1 MTKKIF
7 QSILLVAGAV
17 LLASLLII
25 MGFLYDY
32 FGGVEEN
39 QLRDELSL
47 AAAAVEDGG
56 TDYLSQLTADRYRL
70 TWIAADGS
78 VLYDTRTD
86 AESLENHASRA
97 EVSQA
102 LTTGTGESTRY
113 SSTLMEKT
121 MYYAQRLADGTV
133 LRISISRATVGM
145 IAVGM
150 IQPLLIV
157 LIVALILSGLL
168 ARRLSRRIVDPL
180 NSLDLEHPLD
190 NDAYEELSP
199 LLKRIHRQHVEIQTQ
214 LRELHERTDEFTQIT
229 GSMREGLVLLD
240 EHGDILSINAAAQ
253 ALFGADAQCVGRD
266 FLTIERSH
274 EISAAIQAAVA
285 DGHSEVRAERA
296 GRVYQF
302 DISRIT
308 SDGKFLGTVILAFDI
323 TEQEFAERNRR
334 EFTANV
340 SHELKTPLQGIIGS
354 AELIENG
361 MVKPDDLPRFV
372 GHIHA
377 EAARLVTLIDDII
390 RLSQLDEGDAM
401 PTESVDLLAVSQEA
415 AENLQDAAAARGVT
429 VGVTG
434 QPAVIPGVRRL
445 IYEIVY
451 NLCDNA
457 IKYNRAGGRV
467 DVTVAAD
474 ADGSSITVADT
485 GIGIAPEHQGR
496 VFERFYRVDKSHSK
510 ASGGTGLGLS
520 IVKHAVQYHHGRIE
534 LESTPGTGTTI
545 RVVFPNA

>member
-47 AAAAVEDGG
+47 AAVAVEDGG
-56 TDYLSQLTADRYRL
+56 TDYLSQLTAGRYRL

-78 VLYDTRTD
+78 VLYDTKTD

-240 EHGDILSINAAAQ
+240 EHGSILSINAAAQ

-401 PTESVDLLAVSQEA
+401 PTEPVDLLAVSQEA

-451 NLCDNA
+451 NLSDNA
-457 IKYNRAGGRV
+457 IKYNRDGGRV

>member
-25 MGFLYDY
+25 MGFLYSY

-56 TDYLSQLTADRYRL
+56 TDYLSQLTADRCRL

-78 VLYDTRTD
+78 VLYDTKTD

-102 LTTGTGESTRY
+102 LATGTGESTRY

-121 MYYAQRLADGTV
+121 MYYAQRLDDGTV

-150 IQPLLIV
+150 LQPLLLV
-157 LIVALILSGLL
+157 LIAALILSGVL

-199 LLKRIHRQHVEIQTQ
+199 LLKRIHHQHVEIQTQ
-214 LRELHERTDEFTQIT
+214 LRELREKTDEFTQIT

-274 EISAAIQAAVA
+274 EISAAIQAAAA

-361 MVKPDDLPRFV
+361 MVKPEDLPRFV

-401 PTESVDLLAVSQEA
+401 PTEPVDLLAVSQEA
-415 AENLQDAAAARGVT
+415 AENLHDAAAARDVM
-429 VGVTG
+429 VSVTG
-434 QPAVIPGVRRL
+434 QPAVLPGVRRL

-457 IKYNRAGGRV
+457 IKYNRDGGRV

-474 ADGSSITVADT
+474 AGGSSITVADT
-485 GIGIAPEHQGR
+485 GIGIAPEHQAR

-545 RVVFPNA
+545 RVVFPNP

>member
-25 MGFLYDY
+25 MGFLYSY

-47 AAAAVEDGG
+47 ASAAVESSG
-56 TDYLSQLTADRYRL
+56 TDYLSQLTAGRCRL

-78 VLYDTRTD
+78 VLYDTKTD

-97 EVSQA
+97 EVGQA
-102 LTTGTGESTRY
+102 LSTGTGESTRY

-121 MYYAQRLADGTV
+121 MYYAQRLTDGTV

-150 IQPLLIV
+150 LQPLLLV
-157 LIVALILSGLL
+157 LIVALILSGVL

-214 LRELHERTDEFTQIT
+214 LRELREKTDEFTQIT
-229 GSMREGLVLLD
+229 GSMREGLILLD
-240 EHGDILSINAAAQ
+240 EHGSILSINAAAQ
-253 ALFGADAQCVGRD
+253 ALFDADAQCVGKD

-274 EISAAIQAAVA
+274 EISAAIQATVT

-308 SDGKFLGTVILAFDI
+308 SDGKLLGTVILAFDI
-323 TEQEFAERNRR
+323 TEQEFAEQNRR

-361 MVKPDDLPRFV
+361 MVRPDDLPRFV

-401 PTESVDLLAVSQEA
+401 PTEPVDLLAVSQEA
-415 AENLQDAAAARGVT
+415 AENLHDAAAARDVT
-429 VGVTG
+429 LSVTG
-434 QPAVIPGVRRL
+434 RPVVMPGVRRL

-457 IKYNRAGGRV
+457 IKYNVDGGRV
-467 DVTVAAD
+467 DIAVASGT
-474 ADGSSITVADT
+474 DGSSITVADT

-520 IVKHAVQYHHGRIE
+520 IVKHAMQLHHGRIE

-545 RVVFPNA
+545 RAIFPKA

>member
-32 FGGVEEN
+32 FGDVEEN

-56 TDYLSQLTADRYRL
+56 TDYLSRLTADRCRL

-102 LTTGTGESTRY
+102 LATGTGESTRY

-121 MYYAQRLADGTV
+121 MYYAQRLDDGTV

-214 LRELHERTDEFTQIT
+214 LRELREKTDEFTQIT
-229 GSMREGLVLLD
+229 GSMREGLILLD
-240 EHGDILSINAAAQ
+240 EHGSILSINAAAQ
-253 ALFGADAQCVGRD
+253 TLFGADAQCVGRD

-274 EISAAIQAAVA
+274 EISAAIQAAVT

-308 SDGKFLGTVILAFDI
+308 SDGKLLGTVILAFDI

-361 MVKPDDLPRFV
+361 MVRPDDLPRFV

-401 PTESVDLLAVSQEA
+401 PTEPVDLLAVSQEA
-415 AENLQDAAAARGVT
+415 AENLHDAAAARDVT
-429 VGVTG
+429 VSVAG

-445 IYEIVY
+445 LYEVVY

-457 IKYNRAGGRV
+457 IKYNRDGGRV

-474 ADGSSITVADT
+474 AGGSSITVADT
-485 GIGIAPEHQGR
+485 GIGIAPEHQSR

-545 RVVFPNA
+545 RAIFPKA

>member
-7 QSILLVAGAV
+7 QSILLVAGCV

-47 AAAAVEDGG
+47 ASAAVEDGG
-56 TDYLSQLTADRYRL
+56 TDYLARLTADRYRL

-214 LRELHERTDEFTQIT
+214 LRELREKTDEFTQIT
-229 GSMREGLVLLD
+229 GSMREGLILLD
-240 EHGDILSINAAAQ
+240 EHGSILSINAAAQ
-253 ALFGADAQCVGRD
+253 LLFDADAQCMGKD

-274 EISAAIQAAVA
+274 EISAAIQAAVT

-323 TEQEFAERNRR
+323 TEQEFAEQNRR

-390 RLSQLDEGDAM
+390 RLSQLDEGSAL
-401 PTESVDLLAVSQEA
+401 PTEPVDLLTVSQEA
-415 AENLQDAAAARGVT
+415 AQTLQDAAAARQVT
-429 VGVTG
+429 VSVQGEPT
-434 QPAVIPGVRRL
+434 VIPGVRRL
-445 IYEIVY
+445 LYEIVY

-457 IKYNRAGGRV
+457 IKYNRDGGRV
-467 DVTVAAD
+467 DITIAHD
-474 ADGSSITVADT
+474 AGGSSVTVADT
-485 GIGIAPEHQGR
+485 GIGIAPEHQAR

-520 IVKHAVQYHHGRIE
+520 IVKHAMQLHHGRIE

-545 RVVFPNA
+545 RAIFPKA

>member
-7 QSILLVAGAV
+7 QSILLVAGCV

-56 TDYLSQLTADRYRL
+56 TDYLSRLTADRCRL

-121 MYYAQRLADGTV
+121 MYYAQRLDDGTV

-214 LRELHERTDEFTQIT
+214 LRELREKTDEFTQIT
-229 GSMREGLVLLD
+229 GSMREGLILLD
-240 EHGDILSINAAAQ
+240 EHGSILSINAAAQ
-253 ALFGADAQCVGRD
+253 TLFGADAQCVGRD

-274 EISAAIQAAVA
+274 EISAAIQAAVT

-308 SDGKFLGTVILAFDI
+308 SNGKLLGTVILAFDI

-361 MVKPDDLPRFV
+361 MVRPDDLPRFV

-401 PTESVDLLAVSQEA
+401 PTEPVDLLAVSQEA
-415 AENLQDAAAARGVT
+415 AENLHDAAAARDVT
-429 VGVTG
+429 VSVTG
-434 QPAVIPGVRRL
+434 QPSVIPGVRRL
-445 IYEIVY
+445 LYEVVY

-457 IKYNRAGGRV
+457 IKYNRDGGRV

-474 ADGSSITVADT
+474 AGGSSITVADT
-485 GIGIAPEHQGR
+485 GIGIAPEHQSR

-534 LESTPGTGTTI
+534 LESTPGMGTTI